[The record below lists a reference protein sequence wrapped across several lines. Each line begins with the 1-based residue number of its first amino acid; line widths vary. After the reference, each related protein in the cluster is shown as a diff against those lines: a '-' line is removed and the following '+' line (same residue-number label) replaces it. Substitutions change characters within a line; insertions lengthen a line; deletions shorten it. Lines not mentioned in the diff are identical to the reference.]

1 MDASQ
6 SQSDLT
12 HVEARRNLRKQILTL
27 AIPVVLEQ
35 FLTTLTNMV
44 DMMMVGHLGSEAV
57 AAVGL
62 SSQPL
67 FLSMAVFMGIG
78 VGTTALVARYT
89 GARDAETVE
98 SVTHQSFWIA
108 LVSAV
113 VVAYLYFRYAP
124 FIIRSMGAEPA
135 VEPLGI
141 AFMRYSGLGF
151 VAMQWSQVMS
161 GALRGRGDT
170 VTPLYVGVGVNI
182 VNVILGYSLIYGH
195 LGFPALGVVGSALAT
210 TAARLGGAVIL
221 LVILLRS
228 SHPVR
233 LRLTGLLRLDLTVMW
248 RVLRIGLPA
257 GGERVLQSMGMILFT
272 RIVASLGTL
281 SMAAHQI
288 TVNAESIS
296 YMPAI
301 GLATAGTALVG
312 QRLGARD
319 AQGAVSVAQE
329 TLRITML
336 AMVAMSLAF
345 FFLGKPYMSMYTNDA
360 AISVLGARMLAIAAA
375 AQLPMGIAFAMS
387 GVLRGAGDTLFM
399 MGVTMVGVW
408 AVRLTITGGL
418 THYLGWG
425 LAAAWTSMFFDWSF
439 RSACAYWRF
448 RSGVWSTVKV

>member
-6 SQSDLT
+6 TQSDI
-12 HVEARRNLRKQILTL
+12 AQPKGPQDLRKQILTL

-35 FLTTLTNMV
+35 LLTTLTNMV

-62 SSQPL
+62 SNQPL
-67 FLSMAVFMGIG
+67 FLSMAIFMGIG
-78 VGTTALVARYT
+78 VGTTALVARHT
-89 GARDAETVE
+89 GARNAEIVE
-98 SVTHQSFWIA
+98 SVTRQSFWVA

-113 VVAYLYFRYAP
+113 VIAYVYYRFAP
-124 FIIRSMGAEPA
+124 FIIRAMGAEPT

-141 AFMRYSGLGF
+141 AFMRYSGLGY

-161 GALRGRGDT
+161 GALRGRGDSM
-170 VTPLYVGVGVNI
+170 TPLYIGIGINI
-182 VNVILGYSLIYGH
+182 VNVILGYSLIYGY
-195 LGFPALGVVGSALAT
+195 LGFPVLGVVGSALAT
-210 TAARLGGAVIL
+210 TTARLGGAVVY

-228 SHPVR
+228 NHPVR
-233 LRLTGLLRLDLTVMW
+233 LRLASLLRLDFPVMW

-257 GGERVLQSMGMILFT
+257 SGERVLQSMGMILFT
-272 RIVASLGTL
+272 RIVAGLGTL

-319 AQGAVSVAQE
+319 DQGAVSVAKE
-329 TLRITML
+329 TLRITMI
-336 AMVAMSLAF
+336 AMASMSLAF
-345 FFLGKPYMSMYTNDA
+345 FFLGKPYMSLYTNDLEVRA
-360 AISVLGARMLAIAAA
+360 LGVQMLAIAAA
-375 AQLPMGIAFAMS
+375 AQIPMGISFAMS

-399 MGVTMVGVW
+399 MGVTMIGVW

-425 LAAAWTSMFFDWSF
+425 LAAAWASMFFDWSF
-439 RSACAYWRF
+439 RGACAYWRF
-448 RSGVWSTVKV
+448 RSGVWSSVKV